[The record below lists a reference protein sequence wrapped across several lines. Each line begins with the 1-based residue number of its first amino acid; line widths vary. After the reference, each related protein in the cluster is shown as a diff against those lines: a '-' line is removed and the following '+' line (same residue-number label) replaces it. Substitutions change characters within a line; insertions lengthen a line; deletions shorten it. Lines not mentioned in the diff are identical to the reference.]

1 MTTEQ
6 LQEFNLKAAETEA
19 WLRLIAAAA
28 RDAAAALTGF
38 ADAQARVT
46 L

>member
-1 MTTEQ
+1 VTQEQ
-6 LQEFNLKAAETEA
+6 LEKYNATAAETEA

-28 RDAAAALTGF
+28 RDAAAALTEL
-38 ADAQARVT
+38 ADAQAKVT